1 MKDYRKH
8 LFSRA
13 FQIVEGSEYNRAS
26 YELREENR
34 QTLRS
39 IYEVVL
45 EESHTWNHLKEKV
58 YPPLVR
64 YLKYKGLHPSSGIGL
79 VVSVFFK
86 DSFYLIEGSHF
97 LQLYCEMENLAPEAF
112 YSHVM
117 KWLSGETREKEPLLL
132 R

>member
-1 MKDYRKH
+1 MKDYRKL

-13 FQIVEGSEYNRAS
+13 FQIVEGSEYNRVS

-45 EESHTWNHLKEKV
+45 EESHSWDHLKEKV

-97 LQLYCEMENLAPEAF
+97 LHFYCEMENLAPEAF
-112 YSHVM
+112 YSHVVR
-117 KWLSGETREKEPLLL
+117 WLSQEIQARNPLLL